1 MDLEFQHK
9 TKSYPLSSFVGVKY
23 DPMKNRIV
31 ISISQYSSHSVPMQ
45 MGAHY
50 LTGGT
55 SHVTL
60 TTTDRQ
66 IATELYHHL
75 IAVIGNK

>member
-9 TKSYPLSSFVGVKY
+9 TKSYPLSSFSGVKY
-23 DPMKNRIV
+23 DPMKNRV
-31 ISISQYSSHSVPMQ
+31 VVSVGLYPQNAPMQ

-50 LTGGT
+50 LAGT
-55 SHVTL
+55 SHLTL
-60 TTTDRQ
+60 TTADRQ

-75 IAVIGNK
+75 ISVIGNK